1 MQFKYPEILYALILL
16 IIPILVHLF
25 QLQRFVK
32 VPFTNVQFLKKIELQ
47 TRKSSQLK
55 KWLILI
61 TRMLALACL
70 IIAFAQPYFS
80 KFTSQQNFTTTIF
93 LDNSFSM
100 QAKGKQ
106 GELLKSIAQQI
117 IENTGT
123 QNQAVSLITNTDSYK
138 NLEPSTLKNELIN
151 LQYSTKAF
159 DLNSA
164 LIQLNKENNTQ
175 TNTLNKNILISDF
188 QNINSK
194 RKSYFTNVNTQFFLL
209 QASPENKNNI
219 YIDSVYFSNTTFEE
233 ITLNVVVNSM
243 LNNDLNIPVSLFES
257 DKLIGKTMA
266 KFSNNTTTIVPFT
279 IPNTS
284 NFKGK
289 ISILDPDLTFDND
302 FYFTISKPSK
312 INVLSIG
319 NSSNFLSKIY
329 NNKEFNY
336 TTSTLQNLNY
346 NNIQNQQLIV
356 LNELDFIPNEL
367 IKILTDFVLNG
378 NSIVIIPSQKTD
390 IASYNQLLYALKLG
404 KIINQIEAEHK
415 ITTINYQH
423 PLIKN
428 VFEKQVSNFKY
439 PTTNLYYKT
448 QFNFNDAIL
457 TLDNNNPFIASLNNN
472 VYWIASPLN
481 TSISNFTQSPL
492 VIPIFYN
499 FAIKSIKTNQLYYT
513 INANTTIEIATNIGK
528 DEVLKISN
536 GNTTFI
542 PLQKVTQNKVI
553 LNIENNNLQ
562 SGFYTVLNNNNVV
575 ETIALNYNT
584 SESKLNYTPVE
595 TLAENTK
602 NVTVSGSVDEIF
614 KEINNQHKINW
625 LFKWFLAFSALF
637 LFLEM
642 LILKYFKI

>member
-390 IASYNQLLYALKLG
+390 IASYNQLLNALKLG